1 MRHGTW
7 DTQPIY
13 LVWTGQDEDQ
23 VVVQHTSKS
32 LIAQM
37 FSPNGTSN
45 HWFDQVRGNLLF
57 IFIDIQL
64 ICISN
69 NSNFAFID
77 SLIPL
82 HILINSIVNIQSIFY
97 L

>member
-1 MRHGTW
+1 MVTIKQLVATEGQVQSTVRHGTW

-13 LVWTGQDEDQ
+13 LVWTGQDDDQ

-45 HWFDQVRGNLLF
+45 HWFDQVREIYFLGYYF
-57 IFIDIQL
+57 HGYQAFFVFL
-64 ICISN
+64 II
-69 NSNFAFID
+69 AI
-77 SLIPL
+77 L
-82 HILINSIVNIQSIFY
+82 HS
-97 L
+97 